1 MKQTV
6 CIAMAFGKKAA
17 KEILDSINPYCQSS
31 RPTVKQK
38 GTDVFLSWNEE
49 ISDEPFV
56 PF

>member
-17 KEILDSINPYCQSS
+17 KEILDSINHYCQSS

-38 GTDVFLSWNEE
+38 GTDVFYHGMRKSPMNLL
-49 ISDEPFV
+49 
-56 PF
+56 